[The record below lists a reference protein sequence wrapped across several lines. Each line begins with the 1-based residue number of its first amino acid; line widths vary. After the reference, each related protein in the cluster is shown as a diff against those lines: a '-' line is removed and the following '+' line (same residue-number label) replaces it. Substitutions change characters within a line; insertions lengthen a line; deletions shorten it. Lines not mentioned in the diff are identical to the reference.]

1 MSAIVCGKRSA
12 FEESTVEVFHPAS
25 RSAFDDSIYV
35 ALPPVSKRGR
45 WLQPSSPSRCAWAE
59 EPAGISV
66 GIRGGSLAEK
76 VVLLRS
82 MFGGV
87 EEQVVHQV
95 LEACNHDI
103 DSAIQSLKG
112 LRIIAADNAALP
124 HAQLQHFADPVAARA
139 AEQADQHSP
148 TTGQAQPLQ
157 EPLQGQA
164 GPAPALD
171 STAAAGGGDVGGV
184 GGDGVPS
191 SGAEWVELVV
201 REMMSAVDVDD
212 VRQKAAM
219 VLEQFEKEV
228 RKRCEAAAAA
238 SAAASVPQATANG
251 VSAGTHADHHMAAHH
266 VAALV
271 KENQILKRAVAIQ
284 HERQREHEAREVELA
299 QMRQTLAQYQD
310 QMRKLEV
317 SNYALS
323 LHLQKAQ
330 GTGTIPNRFH
340 PDVF

>member
-1 MSAIVCGKRSA
+1 
-12 FEESTVEVFHPAS
+12 
-25 RSAFDDSIYV
+25 
-35 ALPPVSKRGR
+35 
-45 WLQPSSPSRCAWAE
+45 
-59 EPAGISV
+59 
-66 GIRGGSLAEK
+66 
-76 VVLLRS
+76 
-82 MFGGV
+82 
-87 EEQVVHQV
+87 VVHQV

-112 LRIIAADNAALP
+112 LRIIAADNAALS
-124 HAQLQHFADPVAARA
+124 HVQLQHSADPAAARVS
-139 AEQADQHSP
+139 EQADQHSP

-157 EPLQGQA
+157 EPLPGQA
-164 GPAPALD
+164 GPVPALE
-171 STAAAGGGDVGGV
+171 STAAAGAAAAAAGGGG
-184 GGDGVPS
+184 GEGDGIPS

-212 VRQKAAM
+212 VRLKAAM

-238 SAAASVPQATANG
+238 SAAAIVPQVAANG
-251 VSAGTHADHHMAAHH
+251 VSAGAHVEHH

-284 HERQREHEAREVELA
+284 HERQREHEAREGELV

>member
-12 FEESTVEVFHPAS
+12 FEESTVEVFHPTS
-25 RSAFDDSIYV
+25 RSAFDESIYV
-35 ALPPVSKRGR
+35 PLPPVTKRAR
-45 WLQPSSPSRCAWAE
+45 WLQPSSASI
-59 EPAGISV
+59 GV
-66 GIRGGSLAEK
+66 GGRGGSLAEK

-112 LRIIAADNAALP
+112 LRIIAADNAALTQ
-124 HAQLQHFADPVAARA
+124 AQPADPSAARA
-139 AEQADQHSP
+139 ADQLSP
-148 TTGQAQPLQ
+148 ASGQAQPLQ
-157 EPLQGQA
+157 ETLPGQA
-164 GPAPALD
+164 ASASALEL
-171 STAAAGGGDVGGV
+171 TAAEALAAAAAAAAAGGGGGRE
-184 GGDGVPS
+184 GDGVPS

-201 REMMSAVDVDD
+201 QEMMSAVDVAD
-212 VRQKAAM
+212 VRQKAAT

-228 RKRCEAAAAA
+228 RKRCEASAAAA
-238 SAAASVPQATANG
+238 AAGSGSVGASAGLPQAAQ
-251 VSAGTHADHHMAAHH
+251 HQM
-266 VAALV
+266 AALV
-271 KENQILKRAVAIQ
+271 KENAILKRAVAIQ
-284 HERQREHEAREVELA
+284 HERQREHQAREEELVQLKQA
-299 QMRQTLAQYQD
+299 LAHYQE
-310 QMRKLEV
+310 QLRKLEV

>member
-12 FEESTVEVFHPAS
+12 FEESTVEIFHPAS

-45 WLQPSSPSRCAWAE
+45 WLQPSSPSRCAWVE
-59 EPAGISV
+59 DPAGISV

-82 MFGGV
+82 MFGV

-112 LRIIAADNAALP
+112 LRIIAADNAALS
-124 HAQLQHFADPVAARA
+124 HVQLQHSADPAAARVS
-139 AEQADQHSP
+139 EQADQHSP
-148 TTGQAQPLQ
+148 TTDQAQPLQ
-157 EPLQGQA
+157 EPLPGQA
-164 GPAPALD
+164 GPVPALE
-171 STAAAGGGDVGGV
+171 STAAAGAAAAAAGGGG
-184 GGDGVPS
+184 GEGDGIPS

-212 VRQKAAM
+212 VRLKAAM

-238 SAAASVPQATANG
+238 SAAAIVPQVAANG
-251 VSAGTHADHHMAAHH
+251 VSAGAHVEHH

-271 KENQILKRAVAIQ
+271 KENQILK
-284 HERQREHEAREVELA
+284 
-299 QMRQTLAQYQD
+299 
-310 QMRKLEV
+310 
-317 SNYALS
+317 
-323 LHLQKAQ
+323 
-330 GTGTIPNRFH
+330 
-340 PDVF
+340 

>member
-45 WLQPSSPSRCAWAE
+45 WLQPSSPSRCAWVE
-59 EPAGISV
+59 DPAGISV

-112 LRIIAADNAALP
+112 LRIIAADNAALS
-124 HAQLQHFADPVAARA
+124 HAQLQHSADPAATRA

-148 TTGQAQPLQ
+148 TTGQAQLLQ
-157 EPLQGQA
+157 EPLLGQA
-164 GPAPALD
+164 GPAPALE
-171 STAAAGGGDVGGV
+171 STAAAAAGGGDVGGV

-238 SAAASVPQATANG
+238 SAAASVPQVAANG
-251 VSAGTHADHHMAAHH
+251 VSAGAHVEHH

-284 HERQREHEAREVELA
+284 HERQREHEAREGELV